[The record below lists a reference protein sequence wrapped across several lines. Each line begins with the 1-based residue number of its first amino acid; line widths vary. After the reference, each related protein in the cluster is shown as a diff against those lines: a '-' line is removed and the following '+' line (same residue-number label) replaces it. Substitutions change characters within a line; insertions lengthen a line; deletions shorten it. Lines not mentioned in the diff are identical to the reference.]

1 MEQSPHQPSLDRPHA
16 TAGVARNRFS
26 RRLRPPP
33 CPIGP
38 ARLTEK
44 KSRYSPALPPDKVFA
59 IKLFRPLYKAG
70 QWIQFPVKR
79 WAILS
84 VLARYLILDR
94 SQGRISDVAQ
104 LYLTVF
110 VTSAMLVSGVA
121 VAQPP
126 RNPPPADRRP
136 AAPWPRPQPGA
147 GKYLAIPGLFPLSM
161 SGVQREIGLT
171 PDQRQQLK
179 AVSDGYMATTQRLG
193 KTFDQLD
200 PAEKPKQGKDF
211 ADQAAQAAQAAR
223 QKAEAILNPQQL
235 QTVKKIAFELSA
247 TGALADPNMQKS
259 IGLNAEQQQ
268 RLAAVYDKA
277 AEKMQ
282 QLQRDTAQQV
292 MQVLDE
298 DQAAALRQQMEAQR
312 KPQ

>member
-1 MEQSPHQPSLDRPHA
+1 MLHR
-16 TAGVARNRFS
+16 
-26 RRLRPPP
+26 
-33 CPIGP
+33 
-38 ARLTEK
+38 
-44 KSRYSPALPPDKVFA
+44 
-59 IKLFRPLYKAG
+59 
-70 QWIQFPVKR
+70 
-79 WAILS
+79 
-84 VLARYLILDR
+84 
-94 SQGRISDVAQ
+94 

-110 VTSAMLVSGVA
+110 ATAAMLVSGVA

-126 RNPPPADRRP
+126 RNPPPGRP
-136 AAPWPRPQPGA
+136 PAGSNVVASQPGA

-200 PAEKPKQGKDF
+200 PAEKPKQGKGF
-211 ADQAAQAAQAAR
+211 ADQAAQAAQAAQR
-223 QKAEAILNPQQL
+223 KAEAILNPQQL

-247 TGALADPNMQKS
+247 TGALADPNLQKS
-259 IGLNAEQQQ
+259 IGLNADQQQ

-282 QLQRDTAQQV
+282 QLQRDTARQA

-298 DQAAALRQQMEAQR
+298 EQAAALRQQMEAQK